1 MAVSKCRTT
10 DASSFF
16 SASLYLLIY
25 SFLSFF
31 FFFLVVSH
39 FSIMS
44 LKYFLGEKGKLCF
57 LCVLIFVFKPRD
69 IHRLHSETSSQGQR
83 PGYQP
88 SPPE

>member
-10 DASSFF
+10 DAYSFF
-16 SASLYLLIY
+16 SASLYLLIS
-25 SFLSFF
+25 SFLSLF

>member
-31 FFFLVVSH
+31 FFFGS
-39 FSIMS
+39 FS
-44 LKYFLGEKGKLCF
+44 LFYNEPEVFFRGKGEALLSVCINFCF
-57 LCVLIFVFKPRD
+57 
-69 IHRLHSETSSQGQR
+69 
-83 PGYQP
+83 
-88 SPPE
+88 

>member
-1 MAVSKCRTT
+1 MVISKCRTM

-16 SASLYLLIY
+16 SAFLYLLIY
-25 SFLSFF
+25 SFLSF
-31 FFFLVVSH
+31 LVLSH

-57 LCVLIFVFKPRD
+57 LCVFIFVFKPRGF
-69 IHRLHSETSSQGQR
+69 HRLHSATSSQGQR
-83 PGYQP
+83 PGHQP